1 VERCSRRSPVARQ
14 RENADGFDGAATT
27 STALYCIDG
36 FAGSAVARSRHASRS
51 PAGFAQ
57 LSTTTHG
64 PALGSTNY
72 HAETNVLASI
82 TEFVKPRPGWPPV
95 GSSGFV
101 IIMSDRQLCNLCAG
115 YIKRWT
121 DRYPGIPVYTVDP
134 QADHAFVAGAR
145 IR

>member
-1 VERCSRRSPVARQ
+1 MLEALAVARQ
-14 RENADGFDGAATT
+14 RGNPDEAATT

-36 FAGSAVARSRHASRS
+36 FAGSAVGRSRQASLS

-57 LSTTTHG
+57 VSDTAHG

-82 TEFVKPRPGWPPV
+82 TEFVRPRQGWPPS

-121 DRYPGIPVYTVDP
+121 GRYPGIPVYTIDP
-134 QADHAFVAGAR
+134 KAPHAFVAGAR
-145 IR
+145 IS